1 MNSFKGQMEKFAGVY
16 ALLLTPFN
24 EDLSIDF
31 EALKGY
37 TEWQVEQNPHALFPV
52 CGSSEMAK
60 IDLPDRLKIAETVV
74 KHANGKP
81 VFATREFKY

>member
-16 ALLLTPFN
+16 SLLLTPYK
-24 EDLSIDF
+24 DDMSVDY

-37 TEWQVEQNPHALFPV
+37 TEWQVEENPHALFPV

-60 IDLPDRLKIAETVV
+60 LELPERLKIA
-74 KHANGKP
+74 
-81 VFATREFKY
+81 